1 MAVSLVRAWLEGD
14 WRMLTPRMLAWTQ
27 AISWWLAFSV
37 VMTGTLTGVRDLLL
51 SAFADSLIRATGSP
65 KRQTRWKLKK
75 RGVLVIANLQLS
87 PLLLDDLDL
96 PVLAHSAKV
105 ETLELSLPLLALL
118 LARNISLQI
127 RGFHVELTSRKFPSE
142 RDCRGLD
149 AAVEAEKRARQR
161 QRLID
166 IDRLLW
172 DDNSLLPS
180 FMQKFQDFLIFAVA
194 SRAAQCVQ
202 VSISQVTIQFRPST
216 LSSLPQHLHR
226 TLALRLDSLSLS
238 NGPPA
243 STDLLLPRAKVVDVR
258 GCKLELVNESSRPSA
273 PSSGVQAGND
283 SAPTGKTDSYSR
295 LPKQAPPRPAV
306 TVVKRWSFSVTVE
319 AGWGLWH
326 QGSKNSGVVV
336 SASLDMGA
344 LIMSANEVVVEY
356 LSGLAVDL
364 AEFIDYAKYR
374 QTRPRASVL
383 EDPRAWWRHAIGS
396 VARDLRAAA
405 MDVELTGLSQ
415 SLQATLRLQYE
426 KQYSDFVAGRCW
438 SVASAQTR
446 LQQLEQQLGTFN
458 CAFVRFRV
466 ALAAESEGLS
476 RSEPAWDQHMSNV
489 GKKLQ
494 DLNYLLSGGSVPEPQ
509 AHKTVIEV
517 SSRFT
522 CPKLCVLLT
531 SASDLDWGAEVSLH
545 KVALRFTER
554 GSLHAEVSCRELL
567 VRNFYVPESELVG
580 NIVHSV
586 SFSQS
591 SAFPSS
597 AASSPSIGPRASSPS
612 APVSGSSQPSPLHPS
627 LGGPAVP
634 AAAVGAVASSSLSSG
649 STPFLAVCFVQR
661 YGSQPRPCQLPN
673 CLVGRWHLSCPSE
686 LKKPRS
692 GRFLQFLRSIRSDKY
707 AKAAQQ
713 SQKAVPTPGERQ
725 QQQDLKDPTEGSEER
740 GQPTHQRM
748 EGSRGSTGAHGEV
761 KWKGERELGV
771 LELGWGEDELQR
783 LHTRV
788 EAHMSPLRV
797 FFDRRCLFQLMQLLS
812 SSPSTHSQPT
822 AASQGRGPNHLASQ
836 AGKGVTNRAEAR
848 AGAGKGLGGEGAGER
863 GGEMAIGNAAGG
875 SGDSEWMPDITKQ
888 QHYLYRRRGD
898 SGSVDSWS
906 NGAATSAAKRPPGTP
921 GGGAG
926 QNCGGIS
933 DGGAASLNPTLFADL
948 QEYVREFG
956 QHVARKRVQHVR
968 ENLPEVAARVGS
980 ILFIIP
986 CRDIVSVN

>member
-37 VMTGTLTGVRDLLL
+37 VMTSTLTGVRDLIL

-105 ETLELSLPLLALL
+105 ETLELSLPLLAFL

-127 RGFHVELTSRKFPSE
+127 RGFHVELTSCKFPSE

-149 AAVEAEKRARQR
+149 AQVEAEKRARQR

-172 DDNSLLPS
+172 DDNSPPPS
-180 FMQKFQDFLIFAVA
+180 FMQKFQDFLIFTVA

-202 VSISQVTIQFRPST
+202 VSISQVTIQFRPSS
-216 LSSLPQHLHR
+216 LSSLPQPLHR

-283 SAPTGKTDSYSR
+283 SAATGKTDSSSR
-295 LPKQAPPRPAV
+295 LHRQAPQRPAV

-344 LIMSANEVVVEY
+344 LIMNR
-356 LSGLAVDL
+356 LALVL
-364 AEFIDYAKYR
+364 QCLRIPGHGGGMPLEAWHEICEQR
-374 QTRPRASVL
+374 QWTF
-383 EDPRAWWRHAIGS
+383 
-396 VARDLRAAA
+396 
-405 MDVELTGLSQ
+405 ELTGLSQ

-438 SVASAQTR
+438 SVASAQTC

-458 CAFVRFRV
+458 CALVRFRV

-476 RSEPAWDQHMSNV
+476 RSEPAWDQHMANV
-489 GKKLQ
+489 RNKLQ

-509 AHKTVIEV
+509 ANKPVLEV

-545 KVALRFTER
+545 EVALRFTER

-567 VRNFYVPESELVG
+567 
-580 NIVHSV
+580 
-586 SFSQS
+586 
-591 SAFPSS
+591 
-597 AASSPSIGPRASSPS
+597 
-612 APVSGSSQPSPLHPS
+612 
-627 LGGPAVP
+627 
-634 AAAVGAVASSSLSSG
+634 
-649 STPFLAVCFVQR
+649 R
-661 YGSQPRPCQLPN
+661 YGSQPRPCQLPT
-673 CLVGRWHLSCPSE
+673 CLVGMWHLSFPSE

-707 AKAAQQ
+707 AKSLQQ
-713 SQKAVPTPGERQ
+713 SQKSCADTRRGAAAAGS
-725 QQQDLKDPTEGSEER
+725 EGS
-740 GQPTHQRM
+740 
-748 EGSRGSTGAHGEV
+748 S
-761 KWKGERELGV
+761 
-771 LELGWGEDELQR
+771 
-783 LHTRV
+783 
-788 EAHMSPLRV
+788 
-797 FFDRRCLFQLMQLLS
+797 
-812 SSPSTHSQPT
+812 
-822 AASQGRGPNHLASQ
+822 GRG
-836 AGKGVTNRAEAR
+836 
-848 AGAGKGLGGEGAGER
+848 GGEGAANTSDDGEKQEKYRRTWRGEVER
-863 GGEMAIGNAAGG
+863 GA
-875 SGDSEWMPDITKQ
+875 
-888 QHYLYRRRGD
+888 
-898 SGSVDSWS
+898 
-906 NGAATSAAKRPPGTP
+906 
-921 GGGAG
+921 
-926 QNCGGIS
+926 
-933 DGGAASLNPTLFADL
+933 
-948 QEYVREFG
+948 
-956 QHVARKRVQHVR
+956 
-968 ENLPEVAARVGS
+968 
-980 ILFIIP
+980 
-986 CRDIVSVN
+986 